1 MLSAALDMAAET
13 VEYLSD
19 PDTNGAVESVIV
31 SEVSSIQRLKRMQ
44 EWYNILG
51 VGKGVLFREVSLSV
65 LIKVVC
71 TVLYAFLSSTKDAM
85 CPSSR
90 HP

>member
-1 MLSAALDMAAET
+1 
-13 VEYLSD
+13 
-19 PDTNGAVESVIV
+19 
-31 SEVSSIQRLKRMQ
+31 MQ

>member
-1 MLSAALDMAAET
+1 MLSAAPDMAAET
-13 VEYLSD
+13 IEYLSD
-19 PDTNGAVESVIV
+19 PDSNGAEESVIV
-31 SEVSSIQRLKRMQ
+31 SEVSSVQRLK
-44 EWYNILG
+44 EWYILG

-65 LIKVVC
+65 LIKAL
-71 TVLYAFLSSTKDAM
+71 LYAFLSSTKDGM